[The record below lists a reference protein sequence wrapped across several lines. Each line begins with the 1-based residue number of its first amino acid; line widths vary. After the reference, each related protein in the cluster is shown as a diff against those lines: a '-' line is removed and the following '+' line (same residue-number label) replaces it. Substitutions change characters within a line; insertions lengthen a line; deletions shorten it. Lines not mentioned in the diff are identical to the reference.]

1 MQSPSRS
8 SVTGISATIFP
19 LWTSQSSL
27 HTSAQYGGSL
37 YLYYVTPLLKSL
49 QWFPVSP
56 CIKSAPPGSQGPC
69 RSGLASAQYQFPTS
83 LQSTA
88 SLCFGQIGFLTQL
101 RQYTIG
107 SGSNDKICNQQSQVR
122 VSHSPSDLS
131 ESSSPRVKWK

>member
-1 MQSPSRS
+1 MQTPSRS

-27 HTSAQYGGSL
+27 HTSAQYGGSV

-69 RSGLASAQYQFPTS
+69 RSGLASAQYHSFPLLSRALLPSALVKLVS
-83 LQSTA
+83 LPNSDSIQEGVGVTIKFAANKARCESPIHHRI
-88 SLCFGQIGFLTQL
+88 SLSLVPQG
-101 RQYTIG
+101 
-107 SGSNDKICNQQSQVR
+107 
-122 VSHSPSDLS
+122 
-131 ESSSPRVKWK
+131 